1 MRASQRKMELQKA
14 SLEHGYGASIN
25 IAQQSPRH
33 TPRDAS
39 SLQPLTSR
47 GHLMQSLPEMDSQ
60 KLQVLEYE
68 DAEEAAQEIK
78 D

>member
-1 MRASQRKMELQKA
+1 
-14 SLEHGYGASIN
+14 
-25 IAQQSPRH
+25 
-33 TPRDAS
+33 
-39 SLQPLTSR
+39 
-47 GHLMQSLPEMDSQ
+47 MQSLPEMDSQ